1 MRITSIDIIGY
12 GKWSDAHFNN
22 IANFQVFYGENEAGK
37 STIMAFIH
45 SILFGF
51 PTKQQSIPRMEPKN
65 GGPYGGRLTLEDTPL
80 GKVIIER
87 LKGKATGD
95 VRIYYG
101 DGQTAGEEK
110 LPEIIGEIDR
120 NTYEAIFSF
129 DIHGLQNIHQWKK
142 REFERYLLATGTTG
156 SDALLK
162 GAEALQKKLDSLYK
176 PSGRNPLINQQLKK
190 VKEAQQAFQNAK
202 KQNAQYEQLINEKE
216 QAIVRQT
223 ELQNEKTTMRVELDT
238 LATLADLW
246 SLYQEWKAL
255 SNKASETTEAIFPP
269 DGVIRL
275 EHLHL
280 REKEWQNQLIQLEER
295 QKNLISNNNYEHS
308 AFFAENEAEV
318 TYLIETYAAFGERE
332 IQLKNLKQEIK
343 FQQVDTK
350 QPLRIWSSELEQTMI
365 HLKEKEQ
372 SHKEQQH
379 DIQLKLKFTNDSEE
393 KLQKKIDQIEAEMW
407 DNKTFQQ
414 AKEKLQDSPKTSKTK
429 TMVSL
434 GIFAVAFV
442 LMIVFQAIWS
452 VALVFVSAL
461 IVGYAFI
468 TTGKSSPTNN
478 EQILAFLEQ
487 KKIRQ
492 EWQQLLNEMDMV
504 ASQIAEL
511 RAAENKLSEN
521 IYQHTMELRHFF
533 SDLGINSE
541 PSSNWHYELSIYK
554 KNSEKRQ
561 LAMELISKLEPLA
574 EKQEAYRARL
584 ENLKLPIDYT
594 DTEEKIT
601 FLRQGL
607 LYYRNHLTE
616 NAKLAEKLEQVTMQ
630 LDLVKQDLLLVKKEK
645 ADLLERANV
654 SNEEDFRMA
663 AMRVKEEQ
671 KWRERLV
678 LIEAQLEP
686 EKREALNRYE
696 NQATIKE
703 KELQLEESLR
713 QIELEQ
719 EQLHASLAAQNHAID
734 KLEEGGTFAVL
745 MQEFYSEKSKLQQI
759 SAEWTET
766 KLALQMLQNTM
777 QQLQEGKLPKTLK
790 LASEYFNHLTSG
802 NYRKVYL
809 QDNRLQV
816 ESKDS
821 IPFFPEE
828 LSQATKEQLYLAIRF
843 ALIDVIHKDFPLPI
857 IIDDGFVHFDS
868 SRMGQMM
875 QLLQK
880 RKSENQVIFFTCHQE
895 TRKYFSSED
904 IRVL

>member
-142 REFERYLLATGTTG
+142 KEFERYLLATGTTG

-202 KQNAQYEQLINEKE
+202 KQNAQYEELINEKE

-223 ELQNEKTTMRVELDT
+223 ELQKEKTTMRVELDA

-246 SLYQEWKAL
+246 PLYQEWKAL
-255 SNKASETTEAIFPP
+255 SNKASETTEATFPP

-393 KLQKKIDQIEAEMW
+393 KLQKKIDQIESEMW

-414 AKEKLQDSPKTSKTK
+414 AKEKMQDSPKTSKTK

-434 GIFAVAFV
+434 GIFAVVFV

-468 TTGKSSPTNN
+468 PTGKSSPTNN

-541 PSSNWHYELSIYK
+541 PSSNWLYELSIYK

-561 LAMELISKLEPLA
+561 LAMELISKLEPLV

-584 ENLKLPIDYT
+584 ENLKLPIEYT

-719 EQLHASLAAQNHAID
+719 EQIHASLAAQNHAID

>member
-142 REFERYLLATGTTG
+142 KEFERYLLATGTTG

-162 GAEALQKKLDSLYK
+162 AAEALQKKLDSLYK

-223 ELQNEKTTMRVELDT
+223 ELQKEKTTMRVELDA
-238 LATLADLW
+238 LATLVDLW
-246 SLYQEWKAL
+246 PLYQEWKAL
-255 SNKASETTEAIFPP
+255 SNKASETTEATFPP

-275 EHLHL
+275 EHLNL

-365 HLKEKEQ
+365 LLKEKEQ

-414 AKEKLQDSPKTSKTK
+414 AKEKMQDSPKTSKTK

-521 IYQHTMELRHFF
+521 IYQHTMEIRHFF

-541 PSSNWHYELSIYK
+541 PSSNWLYELSIYK

-561 LAMELISKLEPLA
+561 LAMELISKLEPLV
-574 EKQEAYRARL
+574 EKQEAYRTRL
-584 ENLKLPIDYT
+584 ENLKLPIEYT

-745 MQEFYSEKSKLQQI
+745 MQEFYSKKSKLQQI

>member
-142 REFERYLLATGTTG
+142 KEFERYLLATGTTG

-162 GAEALQKKLDSLYK
+162 AAEALQKKLDSLYK

-202 KQNAQYEQLINEKE
+202 KQNAQYEELINEKE

-223 ELQNEKTTMRVELDT
+223 ELQKEKTTMRVELDA

-246 SLYQEWKAL
+246 PLYQEWKAL
-255 SNKASETTEAIFPP
+255 SNKASETTEATFPP

-308 AFFAENEAEV
+308 TFFAENEAEV

-332 IQLKNLKQEIK
+332 IQLKNIKQEIK

-350 QPLRIWSSELEQTMI
+350 QPLRIWSSELEETMI
-365 HLKEKEQ
+365 HLKETEQ

-414 AKEKLQDSPKTSKTK
+414 AKEKMQDSPKTSKTK

-533 SDLGINSE
+533 SDLGINIE

-816 ESKDS
+816 ESKDR

>member
-37 STIMAFIH
+37 STIMVFIH

-142 REFERYLLATGTTG
+142 KEFERYLLATGTTG

-202 KQNAQYEQLINEKE
+202 KQNAQYEELINEKE

-223 ELQNEKTTMRVELDT
+223 ELQKEKTTMRVELDA

-246 SLYQEWKAL
+246 PLYQEWKAL
-255 SNKASETTEAIFPP
+255 SNKASETTEATFPP

-393 KLQKKIDQIEAEMW
+393 KLQKKIDQIESEMW

-414 AKEKLQDSPKTSKTK
+414 AKEKMQDSPKTSKTK

-521 IYQHTMELRHFF
+521 IYQHTMEIRHFF

-541 PSSNWHYELSIYK
+541 PSSNWLYELSIYK

-561 LAMELISKLEPLA
+561 LAMELISKLEPLV

-584 ENLKLPIDYT
+584 ENLKLPIEYT

-759 SAEWTET
+759 STEWTET
-766 KLALQMLQNTM
+766 KLTLQMLQNTM

-809 QDNRLQV
+809 HDNRLQV

>member
-142 REFERYLLATGTTG
+142 KEFERYLLATGTTG

-202 KQNAQYEQLINEKE
+202 KQNAQYEELINEKE

-223 ELQNEKTTMRVELDT
+223 ELQKEKTTMRVELDA

-246 SLYQEWKAL
+246 PLYQEWKAL
-255 SNKASETTEAIFPP
+255 SNKASETTEATFPP

-275 EHLHL
+275 EHLNL

-414 AKEKLQDSPKTSKTK
+414 AKEKMQDSPKTSKTK

-434 GIFAVAFV
+434 GILAVAFV

-521 IYQHTMELRHFF
+521 IYQHTIELRHFF

-561 LAMELISKLEPLA
+561 LAMELISKLEPLV

-654 SNEEDFRMA
+654 RNEEDFRMA

-678 LIEAQLEP
+678 LLEAQLEP
-686 EKREALNRYE
+686 EKREALNQYE

-713 QIELEQ
+713 QIELEH

>member
-142 REFERYLLATGTTG
+142 KEFERYLLATGTTG

-223 ELQNEKTTMRVELDT
+223 ELQKEKTTMRVELDT

-246 SLYQEWKAL
+246 PLYQEWKAL
-255 SNKASETTEAIFPP
+255 SNKASETTEATFPP

-414 AKEKLQDSPKTSKTK
+414 AKEKMQDSPKTSKTK

-434 GIFAVAFV
+434 GIFAVVFV

-521 IYQHTMELRHFF
+521 IYQHTMEIRHFF

-541 PSSNWHYELSIYK
+541 PSSNWLYELSIYK

-561 LAMELISKLEPLA
+561 LAMELISKLEPLV
-574 EKQEAYRARL
+574 EKQEAYRTRL
-584 ENLKLPIDYT
+584 ENLKLPIEYT

-719 EQLHASLAAQNHAID
+719 EQIHASLAAQNHAID

>member
-22 IANFQVFYGENEAGK
+22 ITNFQVFYGENEAGK

-142 REFERYLLATGTTG
+142 KEFERYLLATGTTG

-162 GAEALQKKLDSLYK
+162 AAEALQKKLDSLYK

-202 KQNAQYEQLINEKE
+202 KQNAQYEQLIHEKE
-216 QAIVRQT
+216 EAIVRQT
-223 ELQNEKTTMRVELDT
+223 ELQKEKTTMRVELDA

-246 SLYQEWKAL
+246 PLYQEWKAL
-255 SNKASETTEAIFPP
+255 SNKASETTEASFPP

-295 QKNLISNNNYEHS
+295 KKNLISNNKYEHS
-308 AFFAENEAEV
+308 TFFAENEAEV

-332 IQLKNLKQEIK
+332 IQLKNLNQEIK

-365 HLKEKEQ
+365 HLKEKEE
-372 SHKEQQH
+372 SYKEQQH
-379 DIQLKLKFTNDSEE
+379 DIELKLKYTNDSEK

-414 AKEKLQDSPKTSKTK
+414 AKEKMQDSPKTFRTK

-434 GIFAVAFV
+434 GIFAVAFI

-452 VALVFVSAL
+452 VALVFAL
-461 IVGYAFI
+461 IAGYAFI

-478 EQILAFLEQ
+478 EQILAFLGQ

-541 PSSNWHYELSIYK
+541 PSSNWLYELSAYK
-554 KNSEKRQ
+554 KNSEKKQ
-561 LAMELISKLEPLA
+561 LAMELISKLEPLV

-584 ENLKLPIDYT
+584 ENLKLPVDYT
-594 DTEEKIT
+594 DMEEKIT

-686 EKREALNRYE
+686 EKREALNQYE

-703 KELQLEESLR
+703 KELQLEEALR

-719 EQLHASLAAQNHAID
+719 EQLHASLAAQNHALD
-734 KLEEGGTFAVL
+734 KLEEGGTFAGL
-745 MQEFYSEKSKLQQI
+745 MQEFYSEKSNLRQI

-802 NYRKVYL
+802 NYKKVYL

>member
-142 REFERYLLATGTTG
+142 KEFERYLLATGTTG

-202 KQNAQYEQLINEKE
+202 KQNAQYEELINEKE
-216 QAIVRQT
+216 QAIVRQK
-223 ELQNEKTTMRVELDT
+223 ELQKEKTTMRVELDA
-238 LATLADLW
+238 LATLVDLW
-246 SLYQEWKAL
+246 PLYQEWKAL
-255 SNKASETTEAIFPP
+255 SNKASETTEATFPP

-275 EHLHL
+275 EHLNL

-365 HLKEKEQ
+365 LLKEKEQ

-521 IYQHTMELRHFF
+521 IYQHTMEIRHFF

-541 PSSNWHYELSIYK
+541 PSSNWLYELSIYK

-561 LAMELISKLEPLA
+561 LAMELISKLEPLV

-584 ENLKLPIDYT
+584 ENLKLPIEYT

>member
-22 IANFQVFYGENEAGK
+22 ITNFQVFYGENEAGK

-142 REFERYLLATGTTG
+142 KEFERYLLATGTTG

-162 GAEALQKKLDSLYK
+162 AAEALQKKLDSLYK

-202 KQNAQYEQLINEKE
+202 KQNAQYEQLIHEKE
-216 QAIVRQT
+216 EAIVRQT
-223 ELQNEKTTMRVELDT
+223 ELQKEKTTMRVELDT

-246 SLYQEWKAL
+246 PLYQEWKAL
-255 SNKASETTEAIFPP
+255 SNKASETTEASFPP

-295 QKNLISNNNYEHS
+295 KKNLISNNKYEHS
-308 AFFAENEAEV
+308 TFFAENEAEV

-332 IQLKNLKQEIK
+332 IQLKNLNQEIK

-365 HLKEKEQ
+365 HLKEKEE
-372 SHKEQQH
+372 SYKEQQH
-379 DIQLKLKFTNDSEE
+379 DIELKLKYTNDSEK

-414 AKEKLQDSPKTSKTK
+414 AKEKMQDSPKTFRTK

-434 GIFAVAFV
+434 GIFAVAFI

-452 VALVFVSAL
+452 VALVFVFAL
-461 IVGYAFI
+461 IAGYAFI

-478 EQILAFLEQ
+478 EQILAFLGQ

-541 PSSNWHYELSIYK
+541 PSSNWLYELSAYK
-554 KNSEKRQ
+554 KNSEKKQ
-561 LAMELISKLEPLA
+561 LAMELISKLEPLV

-584 ENLKLPIDYT
+584 ENLKLPVDYT
-594 DTEEKIT
+594 DMEEKIT

-686 EKREALNRYE
+686 EKREALNQYE

-703 KELQLEESLR
+703 KELQLEEALR

-719 EQLHASLAAQNHAID
+719 EQLHASLAAQNHALD
-734 KLEEGGTFAVL
+734 KLEEGGTFAGL
-745 MQEFYSEKSKLQQI
+745 MQEFYSEKSNLQQI

-766 KLALQMLQNTM
+766 KLALKMLQNTM

-802 NYRKVYL
+802 NYKKVYL

-816 ESKDS
+816 ESKGS

>member
-142 REFERYLLATGTTG
+142 KEFERYLLATGTTG

-162 GAEALQKKLDSLYK
+162 AAEALQKKLDSLYK

-202 KQNAQYEQLINEKE
+202 KQNAQYEELINEKE

-223 ELQNEKTTMRVELDT
+223 ELQKEKTTMRVELDE

-246 SLYQEWKAL
+246 PLYQEWKAL
-255 SNKASETTEAIFPP
+255 SNKASETTEATFPP

-275 EHLHL
+275 EHLNL

-478 EQILAFLEQ
+478 EHILAFLEQ

-533 SDLGINSE
+533 SDLGINIE
-541 PSSNWHYELSIYK
+541 PSSNWLYELSVYK

-561 LAMELISKLEPLA
+561 LAMELISKLEPLV
-574 EKQEAYRARL
+574 EKQEAYRTRL

>member
-142 REFERYLLATGTTG
+142 KEFERYLLATGTTG
-156 SDALLK
+156 SDVLLK
-162 GAEALQKKLDSLYK
+162 AAEALQKKIDSLYK

-223 ELQNEKTTMRVELDT
+223 ELQKEKTTMRVELDA

-246 SLYQEWKAL
+246 PLYQEWKAL
-255 SNKASETTEAIFPP
+255 SNKASETTEATFPP

-275 EHLHL
+275 EHLNL

-372 SHKEQQH
+372 SRKEQQH

-414 AKEKLQDSPKTSKTK
+414 AKEKMQDSSKTSKTK

-492 EWQQLLNEMDMV
+492 EWQQLLNEMDIV

>member
-142 REFERYLLATGTTG
+142 KEFERYLLATGTTG

-223 ELQNEKTTMRVELDT
+223 ELQKEKTTMRVELDT

-246 SLYQEWKAL
+246 PLYQEWKAL
-255 SNKASETTEAIFPP
+255 SNKASETTEATFPP

-414 AKEKLQDSPKTSKTK
+414 AKEKMQDSPKTSKTK

-461 IVGYAFI
+461 IVGYDFI

-521 IYQHTMELRHFF
+521 IYQHTMEIRHFF

-541 PSSNWHYELSIYK
+541 PSSNWLYELSIYK

-561 LAMELISKLEPLA
+561 LAMELISKLEPLV
-574 EKQEAYRARL
+574 EKQEAYRTRL
-584 ENLKLPIDYT
+584 ENLKLPIEYT

>member
-142 REFERYLLATGTTG
+142 KEFERYLLATGTTG

-162 GAEALQKKLDSLYK
+162 AAEALQKKLDSLYK

-223 ELQNEKTTMRVELDT
+223 ELQKEKTTMRVELDA
-238 LATLADLW
+238 LATLVNLW
-246 SLYQEWKAL
+246 PLYQEWKAL
-255 SNKASETTEAIFPP
+255 SNKASETTEATFPP

-275 EHLHL
+275 EHLNL

-365 HLKEKEQ
+365 LLKEKEQ

-414 AKEKLQDSPKTSKTK
+414 AKEKMQDSPKTSKTK

-521 IYQHTMELRHFF
+521 IYQHTMEIRHFF

-541 PSSNWHYELSIYK
+541 PSSNWLYELSIYK

-561 LAMELISKLEPLA
+561 LAMELISKLEPLV
-574 EKQEAYRARL
+574 EKQEAYRTRL
-584 ENLKLPIDYT
+584 ENLKLPIEYT

-745 MQEFYSEKSKLQQI
+745 MQEFYSKKSKLQQI

>member
-142 REFERYLLATGTTG
+142 KEFERYLLATGTTG
-156 SDALLK
+156 SDVLLK
-162 GAEALQKKLDSLYK
+162 AAEALQKKIDSLYK

-202 KQNAQYEQLINEKE
+202 KQNAQYEELINEKE

-223 ELQNEKTTMRVELDT
+223 ELQNEKTTMRVELDA

-246 SLYQEWKAL
+246 PLYQEWKAL
-255 SNKASETTEAIFPP
+255 SNKASETTEATFPP

-332 IQLKNLKQEIK
+332 IQLKNIKQEIK

-414 AKEKLQDSPKTSKTK
+414 AKEKMQDSPKTSKTK

-478 EQILAFLEQ
+478 EHILAFLEQ

-504 ASQIAEL
+504 ASQMAEL

-541 PSSNWHYELSIYK
+541 PSSNWLYELSVYK

>member
-142 REFERYLLATGTTG
+142 KEFERYLLATGTTG

-162 GAEALQKKLDSLYK
+162 AAEALQKKLDSLYK

-223 ELQNEKTTMRVELDT
+223 ELQKEKTTMRVELDA

-246 SLYQEWKAL
+246 PLYQEWKAL
-255 SNKASETTEAIFPP
+255 SNKASETTEATFPP

-414 AKEKLQDSPKTSKTK
+414 AKEKMQDSPKTSKTK

-521 IYQHTMELRHFF
+521 IYQHTMEIRHFF

-541 PSSNWHYELSIYK
+541 PSSNWYYELSIYK
-554 KNSEKRQ
+554 KNSEKKQ

-663 AMRVKEEQ
+663 ALRVKEEQ

-734 KLEEGGTFAVL
+734 KLEEGGTFAAL

>member
-142 REFERYLLATGTTG
+142 KEFERYLLATGTTG

-162 GAEALQKKLDSLYK
+162 AAEALQKKLDSLYK

-202 KQNAQYEQLINEKE
+202 KQNAQYEELINEKE

-223 ELQNEKTTMRVELDT
+223 ELQKEKTTMRVELDA

-246 SLYQEWKAL
+246 PLYQEWKAL
-255 SNKASETTEAIFPP
+255 SNNASETTEATFPP

-275 EHLHL
+275 EHLNL

-365 HLKEKEQ
+365 LLKEKEQ

-521 IYQHTMELRHFF
+521 IYQHTMEIRHFF

-541 PSSNWHYELSIYK
+541 PSSNWLYELSVYK

-561 LAMELISKLEPLA
+561 LAMELISKLEPLV

-584 ENLKLPIDYT
+584 ENLKLPIEYT

>member
-22 IANFQVFYGENEAGK
+22 ITNFQVFYGENEAGK

-142 REFERYLLATGTTG
+142 KEFERYLLATGTTG

-162 GAEALQKKLDSLYK
+162 AAEALQKKLDSLYK

-202 KQNAQYEQLINEKE
+202 KQNAQYEQLIREKE
-216 QAIVRQT
+216 EAIVRQT
-223 ELQNEKTTMRVELDT
+223 ELQKEKTTMRVELDA

-246 SLYQEWKAL
+246 PLYQEWKAL
-255 SNKASETTEAIFPP
+255 SNKASETTEASFPP

-295 QKNLISNNNYEHS
+295 KKNLISNNKYEHS
-308 AFFAENEAEV
+308 TFFAENEAEV

-332 IQLKNLKQEIK
+332 IQLKNLNQEIK

-365 HLKEKEQ
+365 HLKEKEE
-372 SHKEQQH
+372 SYKEQQH
-379 DIQLKLKFTNDSEE
+379 DIELKLKYTNDSEK

-414 AKEKLQDSPKTSKTK
+414 AKEKMQDSPKTFRTK

-434 GIFAVAFV
+434 GIFAVAFI

-452 VALVFVSAL
+452 VALVFVFAL
-461 IVGYAFI
+461 IAGYAFI

-541 PSSNWHYELSIYK
+541 PSSNWLYELSAYK
-554 KNSEKRQ
+554 KNSEKKQ
-561 LAMELISKLEPLA
+561 LAMELISKLEPLV

-584 ENLKLPIDYT
+584 ENLKLPVDYT
-594 DTEEKIT
+594 DMEEKIT

-616 NAKLAEKLEQVTMQ
+616 SAKLAEKLEQVTMQ

-686 EKREALNRYE
+686 EKREALNQYE

-703 KELQLEESLR
+703 KELQLEEALR

-719 EQLHASLAAQNHAID
+719 EQLHASLAAQNHALD
-734 KLEEGGTFAVL
+734 KLEEGGTFAGL
-745 MQEFYSEKSKLQQI
+745 MQEFYSEKSNLQQI

-766 KLALQMLQNTM
+766 KLALKMLQNTM

-802 NYRKVYL
+802 NYKKVYL

-816 ESKDS
+816 ESKGS

>member
-110 LPEIIGEIDR
+110 LPEIIGKIDR

-142 REFERYLLATGTTG
+142 KEFERYLLATGTTG
-156 SDALLK
+156 SDVLLK
-162 GAEALQKKLDSLYK
+162 AAEALQKKIDSLYK

-223 ELQNEKTTMRVELDT
+223 ELQKEKTTMRVELDA

-246 SLYQEWKAL
+246 PLYQEWKAL
-255 SNKASETTEAIFPP
+255 SNKASETTEATFPP

-275 EHLHL
+275 EHLNL

-372 SHKEQQH
+372 SRKEQQH

-414 AKEKLQDSPKTSKTK
+414 AKEKMQDSSKTSKTK

-492 EWQQLLNEMDMV
+492 EWQQLLNEMDIV

>member
-22 IANFQVFYGENEAGK
+22 ITNFQVFYGENEAGK

-142 REFERYLLATGTTG
+142 KEFERYLLATGTTG

-162 GAEALQKKLDSLYK
+162 AAEALQKKLDSLYK

-202 KQNAQYEQLINEKE
+202 KQNAQYEQLIHEKE
-216 QAIVRQT
+216 EAIVRQT
-223 ELQNEKTTMRVELDT
+223 ELQKEKTTMRVELDA

-246 SLYQEWKAL
+246 PLYQEWKAL
-255 SNKASETTEAIFPP
+255 SNKASETTEASFPP

-295 QKNLISNNNYEHS
+295 KKNLISNNKYEHS
-308 AFFAENEAEV
+308 TFFAENEAEV

-332 IQLKNLKQEIK
+332 IQLKNLNQEIK

-365 HLKEKEQ
+365 HLKEKEE
-372 SHKEQQH
+372 SYKEQQH
-379 DIQLKLKFTNDSEE
+379 DIELKLKYTNDSEK

-414 AKEKLQDSPKTSKTK
+414 AKEKMQDSPKTFRTK

-434 GIFAVAFV
+434 GIFAVAFI

-452 VALVFVSAL
+452 VALVFVFAL
-461 IVGYAFI
+461 IAGYAFI

-478 EQILAFLEQ
+478 EQILAFLGQ

-541 PSSNWHYELSIYK
+541 PSSNWLYELSAYK
-554 KNSEKRQ
+554 KNSEKKQ
-561 LAMELISKLEPLA
+561 LAMELISKLEPLV

-584 ENLKLPIDYT
+584 ENLKLPVDYT
-594 DTEEKIT
+594 DMEEKIT

-686 EKREALNRYE
+686 EKREALNQYE

-703 KELQLEESLR
+703 KELQLEEALR

-719 EQLHASLAAQNHAID
+719 EQLHASLAAQNHALD
-734 KLEEGGTFAVL
+734 KLEEGGTFAGL
-745 MQEFYSEKSKLQQI
+745 MQEFYSEKSNLQQI

-802 NYRKVYL
+802 NYKKVYL

>member
-142 REFERYLLATGTTG
+142 KEFERYLLATGTTG

-223 ELQNEKTTMRVELDT
+223 ELQKEKTTMRVELDT

-246 SLYQEWKAL
+246 PLYQEWKAL
-255 SNKASETTEAIFPP
+255 SNKASETTEATFPP

-414 AKEKLQDSPKTSKTK
+414 AKEKMQDSPKTSKTK

-521 IYQHTMELRHFF
+521 IYQHTMEIRHFF

-541 PSSNWHYELSIYK
+541 PSSNWLYELSIYK

-561 LAMELISKLEPLA
+561 LAMELISKLEPLV

-584 ENLKLPIDYT
+584 ENLKLPIEYT

-645 ADLLERANV
+645 ADLLEHANV

-663 AMRVKEEQ
+663 ALRVKEEQ

-719 EQLHASLAAQNHAID
+719 EQIHASLAAQNHAID

>member
-120 NTYEAIFSF
+120 NTYEVIFSF

-142 REFERYLLATGTTG
+142 KEFERYLLATGTTG

-223 ELQNEKTTMRVELDT
+223 ELQKEKTTMRVELDT

-246 SLYQEWKAL
+246 PLYQEWKAL
-255 SNKASETTEAIFPP
+255 SNKASETTEATFPP

-414 AKEKLQDSPKTSKTK
+414 AKEKMQDSPKTSKTK

-434 GIFAVAFV
+434 GILAVAFV

-521 IYQHTMELRHFF
+521 IYQHTMEIRHFF

-541 PSSNWHYELSIYK
+541 PSSNWLYELSVYK

-561 LAMELISKLEPLA
+561 LAMELISKLEPLV

-584 ENLKLPIDYT
+584 ENLKLPIEYT

>member
-142 REFERYLLATGTTG
+142 KEFERYLLATGTTG

-202 KQNAQYEQLINEKE
+202 KQNAEYEKLINEKE
-216 QAIVRQT
+216 QAIVKQT
-223 ELQNEKTTMRVELDT
+223 ELQKEKTTMRVELDA

-255 SNKASETTEAIFPP
+255 SNKASETTEATFPP

-295 QKNLISNNNYEHS
+295 QKNLINNNNYEHS

-343 FQQVDTK
+343 FQQVDAK

-414 AKEKLQDSPKTSKTK
+414 AKEKMQDSPKTSKTK

-533 SDLGINSE
+533 SDLGINTE

-719 EQLHASLAAQNHAID
+719 EQIHASLAAQNHAID

>member
-12 GKWSDAHFNN
+12 GKWSNAHFNN

-142 REFERYLLATGTTG
+142 KEFERYLLATGTTG

-202 KQNAQYEQLINEKE
+202 KQNAQYEELINEKE

-223 ELQNEKTTMRVELDT
+223 ELQKEKTTMRVELDA

-246 SLYQEWKAL
+246 PLYQEWKAL
-255 SNKASETTEAIFPP
+255 SNKASETTKATFPP

-414 AKEKLQDSPKTSKTK
+414 AKEKMQDSPKTSKTK

-434 GIFAVAFV
+434 GIFAVVFV

-521 IYQHTMELRHFF
+521 IYQHTMEIRHFF

-541 PSSNWHYELSIYK
+541 PSSNWLYELSIYK

-561 LAMELISKLEPLA
+561 LAMELISKLEPLV

>member
-142 REFERYLLATGTTG
+142 KEFERYLLATGTTG

-216 QAIVRQT
+216 QAIARQT
-223 ELQNEKTTMRVELDT
+223 ELQKEKTTMRVELDA

-246 SLYQEWKAL
+246 PLYQEWKAL
-255 SNKASETTEAIFPP
+255 SNKASETTEATFPP

-372 SHKEQQH
+372 SRKEQQH

-414 AKEKLQDSPKTSKTK
+414 AKEKMQDSPKTSKTK

-442 LMIVFQAIWS
+442 LMVVFQAIWS

-492 EWQQLLNEMDMV
+492 EWQQLLNEMDIV

-663 AMRVKEEQ
+663 SLRVKEEQ

-686 EKREALNRYE
+686 EKREALNQYE

>member
-142 REFERYLLATGTTG
+142 KEFERYLLATGTTG

-202 KQNAQYEQLINEKE
+202 KQNAQYEELINEKE

-223 ELQNEKTTMRVELDT
+223 ELQKEKTTMRVELDA

-246 SLYQEWKAL
+246 PLYQEWKAL
-255 SNKASETTEAIFPP
+255 SNKASETTEATFPP

-393 KLQKKIDQIEAEMW
+393 KLQKKIDQIESEMW

-414 AKEKLQDSPKTSKTK
+414 AKEKMQDSPKTSKTK

-521 IYQHTMELRHFF
+521 IYQHTMEIRHFF

-541 PSSNWHYELSIYK
+541 PSSNWLYELSIYK

-561 LAMELISKLEPLA
+561 LAMELISKLEPLV

-584 ENLKLPIDYT
+584 ENLKLPIEYT

-719 EQLHASLAAQNHAID
+719 EQFHASLAAQNHAID

-821 IPFFPEE
+821 IQFFPEE

>member
-22 IANFQVFYGENEAGK
+22 ITNFQVFYGENEAGK

-142 REFERYLLATGTTG
+142 KEFERYLLATGTTG

-162 GAEALQKKLDSLYK
+162 AAEALQKKLDSLYK

-202 KQNAQYEQLINEKE
+202 KQNAQYEQLIHEKE
-216 QAIVRQT
+216 EAIVRQT
-223 ELQNEKTTMRVELDT
+223 ELQKEKTTMRVELDT

-246 SLYQEWKAL
+246 PLYQEWKAL
-255 SNKASETTEAIFPP
+255 SNKASETTEASFPP

-295 QKNLISNNNYEHS
+295 KKNLISNNKYEHS
-308 AFFAENEAEV
+308 TFFAENEAEV

-332 IQLKNLKQEIK
+332 IQLKNLNQEIK

-365 HLKEKEQ
+365 HLKEKEE
-372 SHKEQQH
+372 SYKEQQH
-379 DIQLKLKFTNDSEE
+379 DIELKLKYTNDSEK

-414 AKEKLQDSPKTSKTK
+414 AKEKMQDSPKSFRTK

-434 GIFAVAFV
+434 GIFAVAFI

-452 VALVFVSAL
+452 VALVFVFAL

-541 PSSNWHYELSIYK
+541 PSSNWLYELSAYK
-554 KNSEKRQ
+554 KNSEKKQ
-561 LAMELISKLEPLA
+561 LAMELISKLEPLV

-584 ENLKLPIDYT
+584 ENLKLPVDYT
-594 DTEEKIT
+594 DMEEKIT

-686 EKREALNRYE
+686 EKREALNQYE

-703 KELQLEESLR
+703 KELQLEEALR

-745 MQEFYSEKSKLQQI
+745 MQEFYSEKSNLQQI

-802 NYRKVYL
+802 NYKKVYL

>member
-22 IANFQVFYGENEAGK
+22 ITNFQVFYGENEAGK

-142 REFERYLLATGTTG
+142 KEFERYLLATGTTG

-162 GAEALQKKLDSLYK
+162 AAEALQKKLDSLYK

-202 KQNAQYEQLINEKE
+202 KQNAQYEQLIHEKE
-216 QAIVRQT
+216 EAIVRQT
-223 ELQNEKTTMRVELDT
+223 ELQKEKTTMRVELDT

-246 SLYQEWKAL
+246 PLYQEWKAL
-255 SNKASETTEAIFPP
+255 SNKASETTEASFPP

-295 QKNLISNNNYEHS
+295 KKNLISNNKYEHS
-308 AFFAENEAEV
+308 TFFAENEAEV

-332 IQLKNLKQEIK
+332 IQLKNLNQEIK

-365 HLKEKEQ
+365 HLKEKEE
-372 SHKEQQH
+372 SYKEQQH
-379 DIQLKLKFTNDSEE
+379 DIELKLKYTNDSEK

-414 AKEKLQDSPKTSKTK
+414 AKEKMQDSPKTFRTK

-434 GIFAVAFV
+434 GIFAVAFI

-452 VALVFVSAL
+452 VALVFVFAL
-461 IVGYAFI
+461 IAGYAFI

-492 EWQQLLNEMDMV
+492 EWQQLLNEMDLV

-511 RAAENKLSEN
+511 RVAENKLGET
-521 IYQHTMELRHFF
+521 IYQHRMELRHFF
-533 SDLGINSE
+533 SDLGINNE
-541 PSSNWHYELSIYK
+541 PSSNWLYELSAYK
-554 KNSEKRQ
+554 KNSEKKQ
-561 LAMELISKLEPLA
+561 LAMELISKLEPLV

-584 ENLKLPIDYT
+584 ENLKLPVDYT
-594 DTEEKIT
+594 DMEEKIT

-686 EKREALNRYE
+686 EKREALNQYE

-703 KELQLEESLR
+703 KELQLEEALR

-719 EQLHASLAAQNHAID
+719 EQLHASLAAQNHALD

-745 MQEFYSEKSKLQQI
+745 MQEFYSEKSNLQQI

-766 KLALQMLQNTM
+766 KLALKMLQNTM

-802 NYRKVYL
+802 NYKKVYL

-816 ESKDS
+816 ESKGS

>member
-142 REFERYLLATGTTG
+142 KEFERYLLATGTTG

-162 GAEALQKKLDSLYK
+162 AAEALQKKLDSLYK

-216 QAIVRQT
+216 QAIVRQK
-223 ELQNEKTTMRVELDT
+223 ELQKEKTTMRVELDT

-246 SLYQEWKAL
+246 PLYQEWKAL
-255 SNKASETTEAIFPP
+255 SNKASETTEATFPP

-521 IYQHTMELRHFF
+521 IYQHMMELRHFF

-561 LAMELISKLEPLA
+561 LAMELISKLEPLV

-678 LIEAQLEP
+678 LLEAQLEP
-686 EKREALNRYE
+686 EKREALNQYE

>member
-142 REFERYLLATGTTG
+142 KEFERYLLATGTTG

-162 GAEALQKKLDSLYK
+162 AAEALQKKLDSLYK

-223 ELQNEKTTMRVELDT
+223 ELQKEKTTMRVELDA
-238 LATLADLW
+238 LATLVDLW
-246 SLYQEWKAL
+246 PLYQEWKAL
-255 SNKASETTEAIFPP
+255 SNKASETTEATFPP

-275 EHLHL
+275 EHLNL

-350 QPLRIWSSELEQTMI
+350 QPLRIWLSELEQTMI
-365 HLKEKEQ
+365 LLKEKEQ

-414 AKEKLQDSPKTSKTK
+414 AKEKMQDSPKTSKTK

-521 IYQHTMELRHFF
+521 IYQHTMEIRHFF

-541 PSSNWHYELSIYK
+541 PSSNWLYELSIYK

-561 LAMELISKLEPLA
+561 LAMELISKLEPLV
-574 EKQEAYRARL
+574 EKQEAYRTRL
-584 ENLKLPIDYT
+584 ENLKLPIEYT

-745 MQEFYSEKSKLQQI
+745 MQEFYSKKSKLQQI

>member
-142 REFERYLLATGTTG
+142 KEFERYLLATGTTG

-162 GAEALQKKLDSLYK
+162 AAEALQKKLDSLYK

-216 QAIVRQT
+216 QAIVRQK
-223 ELQNEKTTMRVELDT
+223 ELQKEKTTMRVELDT

-246 SLYQEWKAL
+246 PLYQEWKAL
-255 SNKASETTEAIFPP
+255 SNKASETTEATFPP

-295 QKNLISNNNYEHS
+295 KKNLISNNNYEHS

-414 AKEKLQDSPKTSKTK
+414 AKEKMQDSPKTSKTK

-434 GIFAVAFV
+434 GILAVAFV

-478 EQILAFLEQ
+478 EHILAFLEQ
-487 KKIRQ
+487 KKIRE

-521 IYQHTMELRHFF
+521 IYQHTIELRHFF

-561 LAMELISKLEPLA
+561 LAMELISKLEPLV

-584 ENLKLPIDYT
+584 ENLKLPIEYT

>member
-142 REFERYLLATGTTG
+142 KEFERYLLATGTTG

-162 GAEALQKKLDSLYK
+162 AAEALQKKLDSLYK

-223 ELQNEKTTMRVELDT
+223 ELQKEKTTMRVELDA
-238 LATLADLW
+238 LATLVDLW
-246 SLYQEWKAL
+246 PLYQEWKAL
-255 SNKASETTEAIFPP
+255 SNKASETTEATFPP

-365 HLKEKEQ
+365 LLKEKEQ

-414 AKEKLQDSPKTSKTK
+414 AKEKMQDSPKTSKTK

-521 IYQHTMELRHFF
+521 IYQHTMEIRHFF

-541 PSSNWHYELSIYK
+541 PSSNWLYELSIYK

-561 LAMELISKLEPLA
+561 LAMELISKLEPLV
-574 EKQEAYRARL
+574 EKQEAYRTRL
-584 ENLKLPIDYT
+584 ENLKLPIEYT

-745 MQEFYSEKSKLQQI
+745 MQEFYSKKSKLQQI

>member
-142 REFERYLLATGTTG
+142 KEFERYLLATGTTG

-162 GAEALQKKLDSLYK
+162 AAEALQKKLDSLYK

-202 KQNAQYEQLINEKE
+202 KQNAQYEQLINAKE

-223 ELQNEKTTMRVELDT
+223 ELQKEKTTMRVELDA
-238 LATLADLW
+238 LATLVDLW
-246 SLYQEWKAL
+246 PLYQEWKAL
-255 SNKASETTEAIFPP
+255 SNKASETTEATFPP

-275 EHLHL
+275 EHLNL

-308 AFFAENEAEV
+308 AFFVENEAEV

-365 HLKEKEQ
+365 DLKEKEQ

-521 IYQHTMELRHFF
+521 IYQHTIELRHFF

-561 LAMELISKLEPLA
+561 LAMELISKLEPLV

-584 ENLKLPIDYT
+584 ENLKLPIEYT

>member
-142 REFERYLLATGTTG
+142 KEFERYLLATGTTG

-162 GAEALQKKLDSLYK
+162 AAEALQKKLDSLYK

-202 KQNAQYEQLINEKE
+202 KQNAQYEELINEKE

-223 ELQNEKTTMRVELDT
+223 ELQKEKTTMRVELDT

-246 SLYQEWKAL
+246 PLYQEWKAL
-255 SNKASETTEAIFPP
+255 SNKASETTEATFPP

-308 AFFAENEAEV
+308 TFFAENEAEV

-332 IQLKNLKQEIK
+332 IQLKNIKQEIK

-350 QPLRIWSSELEQTMI
+350 QPLRIWSSELEETMI
-365 HLKEKEQ
+365 HLKETEQ

-414 AKEKLQDSPKTSKTK
+414 AKEKMQDSPKTSKTK
-429 TMVSL
+429 TMVSF

-533 SDLGINSE
+533 SDLGINIE

-654 SNEEDFRMA
+654 SNEEDFRIA

-686 EKREALNRYE
+686 EKREALNQYE

-875 QLLQK
+875 HLLQK

>member
-1 MRITSIDIIGY
+1 MRITSIDIVGY
-12 GKWSDAHFNN
+12 GKWSNAHFDN
-22 IANFQVFYGENEAGK
+22 IANFQVIYGENEAGK

-65 GGPYGGRLTLEDTPL
+65 GGPYGGRLTIEDTAL
-80 GKVIIER
+80 GKVVIER

-142 REFERYLLATGTTG
+142 KEFERYLLATGTTG

-162 GAEALQKKLDSLYK
+162 TAEYLQKKLDSLYK

-190 VKEAQQAFQNAK
+190 VKAAQQAFQNAK
-202 KQNAQYEQLINEKE
+202 KQNSQYEQLINEKE
-216 QAIVRQT
+216 QATARQAA
-223 ELQNEKTTMRVELDT
+223 LQTEKTTIRVELDT
-238 LATLADLW
+238 LTILSDLW
-246 SLYQEWKAL
+246 PLYQEWKAL
-255 SNKASETTEAIFPP
+255 DNKASQVPATNFPP
-269 DGVIRL
+269 DGIIRL
-275 EHLHL
+275 EHLQL

-295 QKNLISNNNYEHS
+295 QKNLISKNSYEHS
-308 AFFAENEAEV
+308 LFFAENEAEI

-332 IQLKNLKQEIK
+332 LQLNGLKQEIQ
-343 FQQVDTK
+343 FHQVDTK
-350 QPLRIWSSELEQTMI
+350 RPLRRWTSELEQRTNR
-365 HLKEKEQ
+365 LKENEQ
-372 SHKEQQH
+372 SYKEQQH
-379 DIQLKLKFTNDSEE
+379 EIQLKLKLTTDTED
-393 KLQKKIDQIEAEMW
+393 KLQKKIDQIETEMW
-407 DNKTFQQ
+407 GNKTFQR
-414 AKEKLQDSPKTSKTK
+414 AKEKIEQKPKTAMTK
-429 TMVSL
+429 TFISL
-434 GIFAVAFV
+434 GIFAVALV
-442 LMIVFQAIWS
+442 LMIVFQSMWS
-452 VALVFVSAL
+452 VATVIITAL
-461 IVGYAFI
+461 IVGYSFM
-468 TTGKSSPTNN
+468 TTGKAAPANN
-478 EQILAFLEQ
+478 EQLLTFLEQ

-492 EWQQLLNEMDMV
+492 EWQQLLNEMDIV

-511 RAAENKLSEN
+511 QASENKLNEA
-521 IYQHTMELRHFF
+521 IYQHTMELNQLF
-533 SDLGINSE
+533 SDLEIENEPGINWS
-541 PSSNWHYELSIYK
+541 YDLQQYK
-554 KNSEKRQ
+554 TGSEKRQ
-561 LAMELISKLEPLA
+561 LVTELSLKLEPLV
-574 EKQEAYRARL
+574 EKQNAYKARL
-584 ENLKLPIDYT
+584 AKLQLPLDHKDI
-594 DTEEKIT
+594 EEKIT

-645 ADLLERANV
+645 AELLERADT
-654 SNEEDFRMA
+654 NEEEEFRIA

-678 LIEAQLEP
+678 LLEAQLEP
-686 EKREALNRYE
+686 DKRIALSQFE
-696 NQATIKE
+696 NQAIIKE
-703 KELQLEESLR
+703 KELHLEEKLR
-713 QIELEQ
+713 KIEVEQ
-719 EQLHASLAAQNHAID
+719 EQFYASLAAKNHEIS

-745 MQEFYSEKSKLQQI
+745 MQEFYSEKSQLQQI
-759 SAEWTET
+759 AAEWTET
-766 KLALQMLQNTM
+766 KLALQILQDTM

-790 LASEYFNHLTSG
+790 LASDYFQHLTNG
-802 NYRKVYL
+802 NYTKVYL
-809 QDNRLQV
+809 QENRLQV
-816 ESKDS
+816 ESKD
-821 IPFFPEE
+821 IVPFFPEE

-868 SRMGQMM
+868 ARMGQMM

>member
-142 REFERYLLATGTTG
+142 KEFERYLLATGTTG
-156 SDALLK
+156 SDVLLK
-162 GAEALQKKLDSLYK
+162 AAEALQKKIDSLYK

-223 ELQNEKTTMRVELDT
+223 ELQKEKTTMRVELDA

-246 SLYQEWKAL
+246 PLYQEWKAL
-255 SNKASETTEAIFPP
+255 SNKASETTEATFPP

-275 EHLHL
+275 EHLNL

-372 SHKEQQH
+372 SRKEQQH

-414 AKEKLQDSPKTSKTK
+414 AKEKMQDSSKTSKTK

-492 EWQQLLNEMDMV
+492 EWQQLLNEMDIV

-533 SDLGINSE
+533 SDLGINTE

>member
-142 REFERYLLATGTTG
+142 KEFERYLLATGTTG

-162 GAEALQKKLDSLYK
+162 AAEALQKKLDSLYK

-202 KQNAQYEQLINEKE
+202 KQNAQYEELINEKE

-223 ELQNEKTTMRVELDT
+223 ELQKEKTTMRVELDA

-246 SLYQEWKAL
+246 PLYQEWKAL
-255 SNKASETTEAIFPP
+255 SNKASETTEATFPP

-414 AKEKLQDSPKTSKTK
+414 AKEKMQDSPKTSKTK

-478 EQILAFLEQ
+478 EHILAFLEQ

-492 EWQQLLNEMDMV
+492 EWQQLLNEMDIV
-504 ASQIAEL
+504 ASQTAEL

-561 LAMELISKLEPLA
+561 LAMELISKLEPLV

-645 ADLLERANV
+645 ADLLEHANV

-663 AMRVKEEQ
+663 ALRVKEEQ

-703 KELQLEESLR
+703 KELQLEESLQ

-719 EQLHASLAAQNHAID
+719 EQIHASLAAQNHAID

>member
-142 REFERYLLATGTTG
+142 KEFERYLLATGTTG

-162 GAEALQKKLDSLYK
+162 AAEALQKKLDSLYK

-202 KQNAQYEQLINEKE
+202 KQNAQYEELINEKE

-223 ELQNEKTTMRVELDT
+223 ELQNEKTTMRVELDA

-246 SLYQEWKAL
+246 PLYQEWKAL
-255 SNKASETTEAIFPP
+255 SNKASETTEATFPP

-414 AKEKLQDSPKTSKTK
+414 AKEKMQDSPKTSKTK
-429 TMVSL
+429 TMVSF
-434 GIFAVAFV
+434 GIFAVAFI
-442 LMIVFQAIWS
+442 LMIVFQTIWS

-492 EWQQLLNEMDMV
+492 EWQQLLNEMDIV

-511 RAAENKLSEN
+511 RVAENKLSEN

-533 SDLGINSE
+533 SDLGINTE

>member
-142 REFERYLLATGTTG
+142 KEFERYLLATGTTG

-202 KQNAQYEQLINEKE
+202 KQNAQYEELINEKE

-223 ELQNEKTTMRVELDT
+223 ELQKEKTTMRVELDA

-246 SLYQEWKAL
+246 PLYQEWKAL
-255 SNKASETTEAIFPP
+255 SNKASETTEATFPP

-365 HLKEKEQ
+365 LLKEKEQ

-533 SDLGINSE
+533 SDLGINTE

-584 ENLKLPIDYT
+584 ENLKLPIEYT

-654 SNEEDFRMA
+654 SDEEDFRMA

-686 EKREALNRYE
+686 EKREDLNRYE

>member
-22 IANFQVFYGENEAGK
+22 ITNFQVFYGENEAGK

-142 REFERYLLATGTTG
+142 KEFERYLLATGTTG

-162 GAEALQKKLDSLYK
+162 AAEALQKKLDSLYK

-202 KQNAQYEQLINEKE
+202 KQNAQYEQLIHEKE
-216 QAIVRQT
+216 EAIVRQA
-223 ELQNEKTTMRVELDT
+223 ELQKEKTTIRVELDA

-246 SLYQEWKAL
+246 LLYQEWKAL
-255 SNKASETTEAIFPP
+255 SNKASETTEASFPP

-295 QKNLISNNNYEHS
+295 KKNLISNNKYEHS
-308 AFFAENEAEV
+308 TFFAENEAEV

-332 IQLKNLKQEIK
+332 IQLKNLNQEIK

-350 QPLRIWSSELEQTMI
+350 QPFRIWSSELEQTMI
-365 HLKEKEQ
+365 HLKEKEE

-379 DIQLKLKFTNDSEE
+379 DIELKLKYTNDSEK

-414 AKEKLQDSPKTSKTK
+414 AKEKMQGRPKTSNTK
-429 TMVSL
+429 TIVSF

-452 VALVFVSAL
+452 VALVFVFAL
-461 IVGYAFI
+461 IAGYAFI

-492 EWQQLLNEMDMV
+492 EWQQLLNEMDVV

-511 RAAENKLSEN
+511 RVAENKLGET
-521 IYQHTMELRHFF
+521 IYQHRMELRHFF
-533 SDLGINSE
+533 SDLGINNE
-541 PSSNWHYELSIYK
+541 PSSNWLYELSAYK
-554 KNSEKRQ
+554 KNSEKKQ
-561 LAMELISKLEPLA
+561 LAMELISKLEPLV
-574 EKQEAYRARL
+574 EKQEAYRTRL
-584 ENLKLPIDYT
+584 ENLKLPVDYT
-594 DTEEKIT
+594 DMEEKIT

-686 EKREALNRYE
+686 EKREALNQYE

-703 KELQLEESLR
+703 KELQLEEALR

-745 MQEFYSEKSKLQQI
+745 MQEFYSEKSNLQQI

-802 NYRKVYL
+802 NYKKVYL